1 MWFKVVL
8 LVLSLSL
15 LGLGAAQECEGF
27 VGVLGMTPDQ
37 LKKEIRANVGAALR
51 QGVVMSN
58 GNGTCVGSNQKEQ
71 NATLEKAVLEKIVD
85 TAIERRLATAM
96 EEVVANI
103 SNSFEHL
110 VSPIMIEM
118 RKCNANIQDVDGA
131 LEKFNSTMEKMVD
144 TAVERRLANVV
155 EEVVANIS
163 NSFEE
168 LLTPIMT
175 KLDLLRYPGS
185 TPSHPATSCREI
197 KELSPTAPSGY
208 YWLRGT
214 GDSSVHMYCDMS
226 RSCGGITGSWM
237 RVTRLNMTNSSHTCP
252 AGLKLLTTPKRL
264 CAKNI
269 DEGGCSSAT
278 FNLHGI
284 RYTHVCG
291 KIIGYQQKTPDA
303 FGPYYYNRRLT
314 IDDNYV
320 DGISLTHGRNPRKHI
335 WTFAAAVD
343 EVRTS
348 RYHICPCTNINNP
361 VTMPIPPYV
370 GSDYFCDTA
379 SETTVEYRFYPNDPL
394 WDGQGCGRL
403 NTCCSFN
410 NPPWFMKELPSST
423 GEDMEMRLCA
433 DQARANEDINFETVE
448 LYVQ

>member
-37 LKKEIRANVGAALR
+37 LKKEIRANVAAALK
-51 QGVVMSN
+51 QGAINSSGNRSCVV
-58 GNGTCVGSNQKEQ
+58 SNQEGQ
-71 NATLEKAVLEKIVD
+71 NTTTLEKAVDIAIEKFNSKMEKIID
-85 TAIERRLATAM
+85 TAM
-96 EEVVANI
+96 EEVIANI
-103 SNSFEHL
+103 SNSFEQL
-110 VSPIMIEM
+110 LSPIM
-118 RKCNANIQDVDGA
+118 
-131 LEKFNSTMEKMVD
+131 T
-144 TAVERRLANVV
+144 
-155 EEVVANIS
+155 
-163 NSFEE
+163 E
-168 LLTPIMT
+168 LH
-175 KLDLLRYPGS
+175 LLRLPGS
-185 TPSHPATSCREI
+185 TPSHPAASCKEI

-226 RSCGGITGSWM
+226 RSCGGITGGWM
-237 RVTRLNMTNSSHTCP
+237 RVTKLNMTNSSHTCP

-264 CAKNI
+264 CAMNI
-269 DEGGCSSAT
+269 DGGGCSSAT

-291 KIIGYQQKTPDA
+291 KIIGYQQGSTDA
-303 FGPYYYNRRLT
+303 FWPYRNNRRLT
-314 IDDNYV
+314 IDDQYV

-335 WTFAAAVD
+335 WTFVAALH
-343 EVRTS
+343 EVIPVSHRQ
-348 RYHICPCTNINNP
+348 YLCPCTNIHNP
-361 VTMPIPPYV
+361 LSIPIPPYV
-370 GSDYFCDTA
+370 GSDYFCDTG
-379 SETTVEYRFYPNDPL
+379 SEGFFHHIFYPNDPL

-423 GEDMEMRLCA
+423 SDDIEMRLCA
-433 DQARANEDINFETVE
+433 DETRSTEDINFETVE